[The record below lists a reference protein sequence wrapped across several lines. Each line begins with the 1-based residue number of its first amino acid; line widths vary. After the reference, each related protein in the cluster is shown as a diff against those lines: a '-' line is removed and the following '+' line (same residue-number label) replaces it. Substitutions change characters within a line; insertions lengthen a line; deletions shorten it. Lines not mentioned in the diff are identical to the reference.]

1 MVQIPHQTAQIQQTA
16 LQQITNKLRDMEDRV
31 YEVVEEIKKA
41 FEEATK
47 DLSRLEY
54 EEVMRELIEDFEVRL
69 EISEQEED

>member
-1 MVQIPHQTAQIQQTA
+1 MDNI
-16 LQQITNKLRDMEDRV
+16 V
-31 YEVVEEIKKA
+31 YEAVEEIKKA